1 MRSASRKPRVMTS
14 TVGSPLR
21 SSSALVAT
29 VVPILTAAIRS
40 TGIGC
45 SAATPS
51 RCRMPA
57 TAASRYCSGFSDS
70 SLCVTSAPCGSRA
83 TMSVNV
89 PPRSIQN
96 SQVPDCGSALMQLSE
111 GAPLLVCFATR
122 GRLDVPASG
131 RCRRVGG
138 MLTHPYRRSAAPT
151 IHHGETMNR
160 RTLFVRTAAAALAL
174 GLGLPAVAQTKW
186 DLPAGYPAGNPHT
199 QNLNQFA
206 TDVATAS
213 GGKLNITVHAGGSLF
228 KAPEIKRAVQTGQAQ
243 AGEVLMS
250 LLENENPVFG
260 ADAVP
265 FVATGFDASW
275 KLWQAQRPIVEK
287 ILAAQGIKL
296 LYAVAWPP
304 QGIYTKKQLNSV
316 ADMKALKWRAYNPAT
331 TRIAAM
337 VGAQPLTIQA
347 AELSQALATGVVDSF
362 MSSGA
367 TGVDSKVWESLSHFA
382 TADAWLPKNMV
393 IINQ

>member
-1 MRSASRKPRVMTS
+1 
-14 TVGSPLR
+14 
-21 SSSALVAT
+21 
-29 VVPILTAAIRS
+29 
-40 TGIGC
+40 
-45 SAATPS
+45 
-51 RCRMPA
+51 
-57 TAASRYCSGFSDS
+57 
-70 SLCVTSAPCGSRA
+70 
-83 TMSVNV
+83 
-89 PPRSIQN
+89 
-96 SQVPDCGSALMQLSE
+96 
-111 GAPLLVCFATR
+111 
-122 GRLDVPASG
+122 
-131 RCRRVGG
+131 
-138 MLTHPYRRSAAPT
+138 
-151 IHHGETMNR
+151 MNR
-160 RTLFVRTAAAALAL
+160 RLLLLGASAAASVLMALPVA
-174 GLGLPAVAQTKW
+174 AQTKW

-199 QNLNQFA
+199 QNLSAFA
-206 TDVATAS
+206 ADVAKAT
-213 GGKLNITVHAGGSLF
+213 GGKLNITVHPGGALF
-228 KAPEIKRAVQTGQAQ
+228 KAQEIKRAVQTGQAQ
-243 AGEVLMS
+243 IGEVLMS

-304 QGIYTKKQLNSV
+304 QGIYTKKQLNSI
-316 ADMKALKWRAYNPAT
+316 ADMKGLKWRAYNPAT

-393 IINQ
+393 IVNQKEFDKLDKATQEAVLAAAKTAEERGWKRMREYTGESLATLKANKMVVYEPNPAFKAELAKLGDTMLSEWLAKAGPDGQAIITAYRK

>member
-1 MRSASRKPRVMTS
+1 MR
-14 TVGSPLR
+14 
-21 SSSALVAT
+21 
-29 VVPILTAAIRS
+29 
-40 TGIGC
+40 
-45 SAATPS
+45 
-51 RCRMPA
+51 
-57 TAASRYCSGFSDS
+57 
-70 SLCVTSAPCGSRA
+70 
-83 TMSVNV
+83 
-89 PPRSIQN
+89 
-96 SQVPDCGSALMQLSE
+96 LSE
-111 GAPLLVCFATR
+111 SAPLLVCSAAR
-122 GRLDVPASG
+122 GECDFPDGR
-131 RCRRVGG
+131 RCRRVAGYVG
-138 MLTHPYRRSAAPT
+138 TPDCRPAASTIHEETMKRRS
-151 IHHGETMNR
+151 
-160 RTLFVRTAAAALAL
+160 LFIGTAVAAAAL
-174 GLGLPAVAQTKW
+174 GFSLPALAQTKW

-206 TDVATAS
+206 ADVAKAT
-213 GGKLNITVHAGGSLF
+213 GGQLNITVHAGGALF
-228 KAPEIKRAVQTGQAQ
+228 KAQEIKRAVQTGQAQ
-243 AGEVLMS
+243 IGEVLMS

-275 KLWQAQRPIVEK
+275 KLWQAQRPVVEK
-287 ILAAQGIKL
+287 ILAAQGIKI

-316 ADMKALKWRAYNPAT
+316 ADMKGLKWRAYNPAT

-367 TGVDSKVWESLSHFA
+367 TGVDSKVWESLTHFA

-393 IINQ
+393 IVNQKEFDKLDKATQDAVLAAAKAAEERGWKRMREYTGESLATLKANKMTVYEPNATFKAELNKLGDTMLTEWLAKAGSDGQTIITQFRK

>member
-1 MRSASRKPRVMTS
+1 MKRRD
-14 TVGSPLR
+14 L
-21 SSSALVAT
+21 LIAT
-29 VVPILTAAIRS
+29 TL
-40 TGIGC
+40 
-45 SAATPS
+45 AATS
-51 RCRMPA
+51 
-57 TAASRYCSGFSDS
+57 
-70 SLCVTSAPCGSRA
+70 
-83 TMSVNV
+83 
-89 PPRSIQN
+89 
-96 SQVPDCGSALMQLSE
+96 
-111 GAPLLVCFATR
+111 FA
-122 GRLDVPASG
+122 
-131 RCRRVGG
+131 C
-138 MLTHPYRRSAAPT
+138 AAP
-151 IHHGETMNR
+151 
-160 RTLFVRTAAAALAL
+160 AL
-174 GLGLPAVAQTKW
+174 AQTKW

-199 QNLNQFA
+199 QNLTQFA
-206 TDVATAS
+206 ADVAKAT

-243 AGEVLMS
+243 IGEVLMS

-275 KLWQAQRPIVEK
+275 KLWQAQRPVVDK

-316 ADMKALKWRAYNPAT
+316 ADMKGLKWRAYNPAT

-347 AELSQALATGVVDSF
+347 AELSQALSTGVVDSF

-367 TGVDSKVWESLSHFA
+367 TGVDSKVWENLSHFA

-393 IINQ
+393 IINQKEFDKLDKATQDAVIAAGSAAEERGWKRMREYTGESLATLKANKMTVYEPNPAFKAELAKLGETMLTEWLAKAGADGQAIIAAYRK